1 MPESV
6 TSSIML
12 WEDGF
17 CKKNIYEKY
26 VKKYV
31 KKLLTK
37 GEECVI
43 LLMLQK
49 TK

>member
-26 VKKYV
+26 VKK
-31 KKLLTK
+31 LLTK